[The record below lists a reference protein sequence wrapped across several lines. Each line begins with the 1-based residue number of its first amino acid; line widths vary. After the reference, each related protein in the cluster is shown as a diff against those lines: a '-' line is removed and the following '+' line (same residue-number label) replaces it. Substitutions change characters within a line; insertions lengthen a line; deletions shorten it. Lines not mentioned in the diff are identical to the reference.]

1 MTYRG
6 MMLTGVPNMA
16 FVLGYTNAS
25 WTLKS
30 DLTCVYITR
39 LLNHMDLHGY
49 SHCVPRNRDS
59 GVTEQ
64 PLIDFSSG
72 YVQRAIDSFPK
83 QGSKRPWR
91 LYQNYAR
98 DLVLLRHGSVDDAM
112 EFSDPE
118 PAPAVEEPLAA

>member
-1 MTYRG
+1 M
-6 MMLTGVPNMA
+6 
-16 FVLGYTNAS
+16 
-25 WTLKS
+25 
-30 DLTCVYITR
+30 
-39 LLNHMDLHGY
+39 
-49 SHCVPRNRDS
+49 
-59 GVTEQ
+59 
-64 PLIDFSSG
+64 
-72 YVQRAIDSFPK
+72 QRAIDSFPK